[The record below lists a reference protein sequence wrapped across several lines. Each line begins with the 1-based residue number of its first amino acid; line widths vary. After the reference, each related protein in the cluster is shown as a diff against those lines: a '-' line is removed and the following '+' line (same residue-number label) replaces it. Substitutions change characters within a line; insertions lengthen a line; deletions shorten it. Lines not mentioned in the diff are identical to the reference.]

1 MPSKKSAPQKSKST
15 KVTKRVRKDTHTSRV
30 WGTDETTFSLP
41 TDRNGKGDK
50 QPFYLKGETK
60 EEREK
65 RLAAR
70 KALTLKSFEIAYADH
85 HGRKAS

>member
-1 MPSKKSAPQKSKST
+1 MSSKKSASKGSKKRKTTQRSKTTGARVST
-15 KVTKRVRKDTHTSRV
+15 IPI
-30 WGTDETTFSLP
+30 EINEFALP
-41 TDRNGKGDK
+41 SGRNGKGDK
-50 QPFYLKGETK
+50 QPYYLNPETK

-70 KALTLKSFEIAYADH
+70 KALTLKSFAIAYANH

>member
-1 MPSKKSAPQKSKST
+1 MSSKKSASKGSKKRKST
-15 KVTKRVRKDTHTSRV
+15 RRGKTTGARVTVISSDKAES
-30 WGTDETTFSLP
+30 GLP
-41 TDRNGKGDK
+41 SGRNGKGDK
-50 QPFYLKGETK
+50 QPYYLNSETE

-70 KALTLKSFEIAYADH
+70 KALTLKTFEIAYANH